1 LKALHLRRWLAG
13 SSIVVLVLGGMALS
27 FPTCAQ
33 ESRVKGAMW
42 EVIEDGLKYLSEDD
56 LEAIGDYLFAQPDI
70 VRDVAPK
77 RP

>member
-1 LKALHLRRWLAG
+1 MR
-13 SSIVVLVLGGMALS
+13 
-27 FPTCAQ
+27 
-33 ESRVKGAMW
+33 